1 MNVEWTIINAV
12 ADEAAKRLTRQM
24 IRWLQTL
31 PAELSGEGSGLKNIW
46 DEICVQVQGEESFY
60 WDAYKATITSF
71 YEGSIELLKH
81 HEQLALWL
89 QTDSGLRWWDD
100 HVEERDSAANAP
112 IDVEDVGRHLW
123 EYAWRAAD
131 EYENQ
136 RIRRFLDDRYLGSI
150 L

>member
-1 MNVEWTIINAV
+1 MQIEWTIINAV
-12 ADEAAKRLTRQM
+12 ADEAAKRLTRRM

-60 WDAYKATITSF
+60 WDAYKATITAF
-71 YEGSIELLKH
+71 YEGSVEDLKR

-100 HVEERDSAANAP
+100 HGEERDSGRTAVV
-112 IDVEDVGRHLW
+112 DVEDIGRHLW
-123 EYAWRAAD
+123 GYAWRAAD
-131 EYENQ
+131 EYENK
-136 RIRRFLDDRYLGSI
+136 RIRQFLNGRYLGSI